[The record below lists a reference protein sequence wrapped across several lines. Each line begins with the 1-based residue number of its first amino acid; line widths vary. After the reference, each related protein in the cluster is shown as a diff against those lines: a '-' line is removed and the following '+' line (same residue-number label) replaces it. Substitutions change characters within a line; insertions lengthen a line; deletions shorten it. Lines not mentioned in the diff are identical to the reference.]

1 MKKFRVMIVDDDKD
15 ILTILKIQFRD
26 KYEIIT
32 IVDPAAVLEKVKL
45 YEPDIIVLDIMMPK
59 ISGFELCQQIRAL
72 PKFRKT
78 PIIFLSAKKSVDDH
92 KLGYRVGANLYIDK
106 PFDTKRL
113 QNNID
118 VLLQDFYSDVPS
130 KQFTFADI
138 IALES
143 GTAKLQVLSETKT
156 IDEQKKHISPI
167 PERELRKSYREEI
180 IQKAFTVSADID
192 TKDKSK
198 TERIKIQVEES
209 FEEIT
214 VGKNIKPD
222 KPTIEKPEEKPQI
235 PTTQAPP
242 QDKTKKAMEKK
253 KQPLIIVV
261 DDDEEVL
268 DVLDATLSIKGF
280 RVLGAVD
287 GSSGFKKISTKNP
300 DLVIIDLYLPKMSGK
315 EIISKMK
322 KTSNLANIPV
332 LVLTATTKHSPLS
345 DKELAKYMNVDDFI
359 TKPFDP
365 KDILKRVSKL
375 LPEYE

>member
-1 MKKFRVMIVDDDKD
+1 MKKFRVIIVDDDKD
-15 ILTILKIQFRD
+15 VLTILKIQFRD

-32 IVDPAAVLEKVKL
+32 IVDPGAVLEKVKL

-72 PKFRKT
+72 PRFRKT
-78 PIIFLSAKKSVDDH
+78 PIIFLSAKKSLDDH

-118 VLLQDFYSDVPS
+118 VLLQEFYQDVPS
-130 KQFTFADI
+130 KNFSFSDI

-143 GTAKLQVLSETKT
+143 GTAKLQVPSETKIT
-156 IDEQKKHISPI
+156 DEQKKHI
-167 PERELRKSYREEI
+167 PEGELRKSYREEI

-198 TERIKIQVEES
+198 TERIEIQVEES

-222 KPTIEKPEEKPQI
+222 KLTIEKPEEKPQI
-235 PTTQAPP
+235 PTTQSPP
-242 QDKTKKAMEKK
+242 PDKIKKDREKK
-253 KQPLIIVV
+253 KQPLIIIV